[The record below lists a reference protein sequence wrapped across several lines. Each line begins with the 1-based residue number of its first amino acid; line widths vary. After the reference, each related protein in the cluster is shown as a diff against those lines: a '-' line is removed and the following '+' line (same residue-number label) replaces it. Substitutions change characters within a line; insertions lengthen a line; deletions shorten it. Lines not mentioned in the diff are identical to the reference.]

1 MAIGLVERAS
11 LAIALAF
18 CVAVAA
24 AQDPSASSGQAY
36 PARPIKLIV
45 PFPPGGGTDISA
57 RTVANKLS
65 EGGKWT
71 FVVENKPGA
80 GGNLGMEQAA
90 KSAADGYTL
99 VIGQTSN
106 LAINP
111 ALYAKLP
118 YDPLRD
124 LSPVALIVSAP
135 VVLVVNA
142 NSKYESLADLV
153 AAARKDPGAVTYAS
167 PGNGTVSHLAGEQL
181 QRAAVVKLT
190 HVPYKGASQ
199 ALTDTL
205 GGQVQSFMS
214 SVPSALGQLRGGK
227 LRALAVTSAKRSP
240 ELPAVPTVAE
250 SGYPGFEASTWYGL
264 LAPAGTPAPI
274 VARLNAEV
282 NRVLATPE
290 VRGRLASEGG
300 DTLGGSPER
309 FAAFLA
315 AEHAKWGRAVRES
328 GAKAD

>member
-1 MAIGLVERAS
+1 MANGLVERAS
-11 LAIALAF
+11 LTIALALF
-18 CVAVAA
+18 SAAAA
-24 AQDPSASSGQAY
+24 AQGY
-36 PARPIKLIV
+36 PAKPIKLIV

-57 RTVANKLS
+57 RTVAGKLA

-80 GGNLGMEQAA
+80 GGNLGVEQAV
-90 KSAADGYTL
+90 KSPADGYTL

-124 LSPVALIVSAP
+124 LSPVVLLVSAP
-135 VVLVVNA
+135 VILVVNA
-142 NSKYESLADLV
+142 DSRYKSLADLI
-153 AAARKDPGAVTYAS
+153 AAAKIDPGAITYAS
-167 PGNGTVSHLAGEQL
+167 PGNGTVSHLAGELL
-181 QRAAVVKLT
+181 QRAAGVKLS
-190 HVPYKGASQ
+190 HVPYKGAAQ
-199 ALTDTL
+199 ALSDTL

-214 SVPSALGQLRGGK
+214 SVPSALAHVKGGR

-240 ELPAVPTVAE
+240 ELPAVPTIAE
-250 SGYPGFEASTWYGL
+250 SGYPGFEANTWYGL
-264 LAPAGTPAPI
+264 LVPAGTPAQI
-274 VARLNAEV
+274 IALLNTEV

-300 DTLGGSPER
+300 ETLGGPPER

-315 AEHAKWGRAVRES
+315 AEHAKWGRVVRES
-328 GAKAD
+328 GAKVD

>member
-1 MAIGLVERAS
+1 MRQLQHAALT
-11 LAIALAF
+11 IALALF
-18 CVAVAA
+18 AAAAA
-24 AQDPSASSGQAY
+24 AQDY
-36 PARPIKLIV
+36 PAKPIRLIV

-80 GGNLGMEQAA
+80 GGNLGVEQAVR
-90 KSAADGYTL
+90 SPADGYTM

-124 LSPVALIVSAP
+124 LSPVALLVSAP
-135 VVLVVNA
+135 VVLVVTA
-142 NSKYESLADLV
+142 NSKYKSLADLI
-153 AAARKDPGAVTYAS
+153 AAAKNDPGAITYAS
-167 PGNGTVSHLAGEQL
+167 PGNGTVSHLAGELL
-181 QRAAVVKLT
+181 QRAANVKLS
-190 HVPYKGASQ
+190 HVPYKGAAQ
-199 ALTDTL
+199 ALSDTL

-214 SVPSALGQLRGGK
+214 SVPSALAHVKGGR
-227 LRALAVTSAKRSP
+227 LRALAVSSAKRSP
-240 ELPAVPTVAE
+240 ELPAVPTIAE
-250 SGYPGFEASTWYGL
+250 SGYPGFEANTWYGL
-264 LAPAGTPAPI
+264 LVPAGTPAPI
-274 VARLNAEV
+274 IALINTEV
-282 NRVLATPE
+282 NRVLAMRE
-290 VRGRLASEGG
+290 VRDRLASEGG

-315 AEHAKWGRAVRES
+315 AEHAKWGRVVRES
-328 GAKAD
+328 GARVD

>member
-1 MAIGLVERAS
+1 MAQ
-11 LAIALAF
+11 
-18 CVAVAA
+18 
-24 AQDPSASSGQAY
+24 AQTYPSK
-36 PARPIKLIV
+36 PIRFIV
-45 PFPPGGGTDISA
+45 PFPPGGGTDTNSRALTQRIA
-57 RTVANKLS
+57 KNT
-65 EGGKWT
+65 GWT
-71 FVVENKPGA
+71 FVVDNKPGA
-80 GGNLGMEQAA
+80 GGNIGAEQAA
-90 KSAADGYTL
+90 KAPPDGYTL
-99 VIGQTSN
+99 VLGQTSN

-124 LSPVALIVSAP
+124 LSPVALLVSAP

-142 NSKYESLADLV
+142 NSKTRSLADLLV
-153 AAARKDPGAVTYAS
+153 AARSDPGGVTYAS
-167 PGNGTVSHLAGEQL
+167 PGNGTVSHLAGELL
-181 QRAAVVKLT
+181 QRASGVKLT

-240 ELPAVPTVAE
+240 ELPDVPTIAE
-250 SGYPGFEASTWYGL
+250 SGYPGFEANTWYGL

-274 VARLNAEV
+274 VALLNSEV

-300 DTLGGSPER
+300 DTLGGSPEQ
-309 FAAFLA
+309 FASFLK
-315 AEHAKWGRAVRES
+315 AEHAKWGRVVRDS